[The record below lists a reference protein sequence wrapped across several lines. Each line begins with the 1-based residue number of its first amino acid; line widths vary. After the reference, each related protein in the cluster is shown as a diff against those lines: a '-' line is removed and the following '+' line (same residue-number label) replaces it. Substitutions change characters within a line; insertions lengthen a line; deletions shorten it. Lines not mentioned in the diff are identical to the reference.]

1 MAKDITFVAPD
12 ELTDVEQLTG
22 TSVVL
27 VDSSGKA
34 LAQMP
39 IDTFVEK
46 VKLGQIDSVPTEGS
60 TNAVSSG
67 GVKDALDDV
76 ETALASAEERL
87 SVLEVQHISKSV
99 PASTVGND
107 GDYTMLVNTTTDC
120 RLFRKDGGTWKEQS
134 AYSWRRF
141 TFRGVTFVK
150 ADAARTSP
158 FRVEGQTVNA
168 KHYIYSSANVVYP
181 DGREQEGD
189 IGVVYDISRY
199 GDYLC
204 FFCGDKWV
212 LLNSP
217 LYYDGEV
224 LAWYGDEVH
233 VVDGEL
239 VGPSPNASQK
249 GRLKKDVIDCRF
261 MATSFANLGGDD
273 GDYALILAASNN
285 HRLARNFNGTWAYLW
300 NYADGQRFTF
310 GGRTYTKATNA
321 NTDLFTETSGG
332 LRPLYE
338 AAGAVYNAT
347 TGYYELNGLTDISEE
362 QMAEIYAIG
371 VGWHP
376 GMDSYGRFAYQ
387 RIRTNILP
395 TSEKNASGT
404 GFGVNG
410 NNNYIAVA
418 ALGMFDSCI
427 QLEVA
432 CVGVSRNMNFG
443 IFPKTALNM
452 FNNCRV
458 LKKVIGHIV
467 MIRMDANQTTNMF
480 RGCAELREVS
490 IRRLTQNLSFADSPL
505 LYYSS
510 LKYLV
515 DNASNT
521 AAITVTVH
529 KTVYECL
536 VGLHTTETD
545 AKIEQEAA
553 EVGSTASQ
561 LWSDYQTLRND
572 AAQLHNISFAEP

>member
-1 MAKDITFVAPD
+1 MADITFVAPKNLT
-12 ELTDVEQLTG
+12 ELEQLTD

-27 VDSSGKA
+27 VDSSGKV
-34 LAQMP
+34 LAKMP
-39 IDTFVEK
+39 TETFAEK
-46 VKLGQIDSVPTEGS
+46 VKLGQIDSEPTEGS

-67 GVKDALDDV
+67 GVKAALDDV

-87 SVLEVQHISKSV
+87 TVLEVQHISKSV

-107 GDYTMLVNTTTDC
+107 DDFAMVVNTTADN
-120 RLFRKDGGTWKEQS
+120 RLYRKAGGTWKEQS
-134 AYSWRRF
+134 AYGWRRF
-141 TFRGVTFVK
+141 AYRGVTFVK
-150 ADAARTSP
+150 ADAERTSP

-168 KHYIYSSANVVYP
+168 KHYIYSVSNVVYP
-181 DGREQEGD
+181 NGREQEGD
-189 IGVVYDISRY
+189 IGVVYDISRF

-204 FFCGDKWV
+204 FFCGEKWV
-212 LLNSP
+212 LFNSP
-217 LYYDGEV
+217 VYYDGEV

-233 VVDGEL
+233 VVDGGL
-239 VGPSPNASQK
+239 VGPIPNASQK

-261 MATSFANLGGDD
+261 MATSNANLGGDD

-321 NTDLFTETSGG
+321 NTDLFTEVSGG

-347 TGYYELNGLTDISEE
+347 TGYYELNGLTDITEE

-371 VGWHP
+371 IGWHP

-404 GFGVNG
+404 GCGVLG

-427 QLEVA
+427 QMEVA
-432 CVGVSRNMNFG
+432 CVGVSRNANFG
-443 IFPKTALNM
+443 IFPKSALNM

-458 LKKVIGHIV
+458 LRKIIGYIV
-467 MIRMDANQTTNMF
+467 MIKTDANQTTNMF
-480 RGCAELREVS
+480 KGCAELREVS
-490 IRRLTQNLSFADSPL
+490 IRQLTQNLSFADSPL

-521 AAITVTVH
+521 AAITVTVNAD
-529 KTVYECL
+529 VY
-536 VGLHTTETD
+536 
-545 AKIEQEAA
+545 AKLTRTYEGSVISLIGDEAA
-553 EVGSTASQ
+553 ETGQDAM
-561 LWSDYQTLRND
+561 TLAGYWNKLP
-572 AAQLHNISFAEP
+572 AAAAEKNISFAEP

>member
-1 MAKDITFVAPD
+1 MADITFVAP
-12 ELTDVEQLTG
+12 ENLSEISQLTG

-27 VDSSGKA
+27 VDASGNA
-34 LAQMP
+34 LAKMP
-39 IDTFVEK
+39 TETFKEI

-67 GVKDALDDV
+67 GVKAALDDV

-87 SVLEVQHISKSV
+87 TVLEVQHISKSV

-107 GDYTMLVNTTTDC
+107 DDFAMVVNTTADN
-120 RLFRKDGGTWKEQS
+120 RLYRKAGGAWKELS
-134 AYSWRRF
+134 AYDWRRF
-141 TFRGVTFVK
+141 IYRGVTFVK
-150 ADAARTSP
+150 ADAERTSP

-168 KHYIYSSANVVYP
+168 KHYIYSASNVVYP
-181 DGREQEGD
+181 NGREQEGD
-189 IGVVYDISRY
+189 IGVVYDISCY

-204 FFCGDKWV
+204 FFYGDKWV

-233 VVDGEL
+233 VVDDGL
-239 VGPSPNASQK
+239 VGPIPNASQK

-371 VGWHP
+371 IGWHP

-404 GFGVNG
+404 GCGVLG

-427 QLEVA
+427 QMEVA
-432 CVGVSRNMNFG
+432 CVGVSRNAYFG
-443 IFPKTALNM
+443 IFPKSALNM

-458 LKKVIGHIV
+458 LRKIIGYIV
-467 MIRMDANQTTNMF
+467 MIKTDANQTTNMF
-480 RGCAELREVS
+480 KGCAELREVS

-536 VGLHTTETD
+536 TGLHTSESD
-545 AKIEQEAA
+545 AKIEQEAE